1 MGLACWNRVSVLA
14 AGRQAVACDLLSV
27 VRDGSN
33 VALCSH
39 GHAGDVGDA
48 EVKDGSSWKE
58 PC

>member
-1 MGLACWNRVSVLA
+1 MLA
-14 AGRQAVACDLLSV
+14 AKRQAVAYGLLSA